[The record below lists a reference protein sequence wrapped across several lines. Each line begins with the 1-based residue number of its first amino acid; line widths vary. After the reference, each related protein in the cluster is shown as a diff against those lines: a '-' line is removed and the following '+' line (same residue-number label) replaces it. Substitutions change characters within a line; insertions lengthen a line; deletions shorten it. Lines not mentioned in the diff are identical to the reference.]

1 MKKVSVIGSGNVGAT
16 TATFLGEMDIAHV
29 ILLDILEG
37 VPQGKAQDALEASPL
52 RDFDVDIQ
60 GTNDYADIAGSEV
73 VVITAGVPRKPG
85 MSRMELLSVNAGI
98 VKSVTENI
106 VKYAPDTIIIVVTNP
121 LDVMTYL
128 AYKVSGFEPNRVMG
142 QAGILDSTR
151 FRFFVAEELNISL
164 KDTFAMVLGSHGDSM
179 VPLPEYT
186 TVSGIP
192 ITQLIPEDRI
202 EKLVERTRKGG
213 GEIVSHLKTGS
224 AFYAPGAATSEMV
237 EAIIKDKHRILPIS
251 AYLDGQYGL
260 KDVYTGVPVK
270 LGAGG
275 VEEII
280 EIELTEEQLAALHKS
295 ADIFRKKADSL
306 GV

>member
-1 MKKVSVIGSGNVGAT
+1 VKKVSIIGSGNVGAT
-16 TATFLGEMDIAHV
+16 TATFLAEMDIAHI
-29 ILLDILEG
+29 ILLDIVEG
-37 VPQGKAQDALEASPL
+37 VPQGKALDALEASPL
-52 RDFDVDIQ
+52 RNFDVDIH
-60 GTNDYADIAGSEV
+60 GTNNYADIADSDV
-73 VVITAGVPRKPG
+73 VVVTAGVPRKPG
-85 MSRMELLSVNAGI
+85 MSRMDLLNVNAGI

-128 AYKVSGFEPNRVMG
+128 AYKASGFKPERVMG

-192 ITQLIPEDRI
+192 ITQLMPQERI

-213 GEIVSHLKTGS
+213 SEIVRHLKTGS
-224 AFYAPGAATSEMV
+224 AFYAPGAAASEMV
-237 EAIIKDKHRILPIS
+237 EAIIKDKHRVLPVS

-280 EIELTEEQLAALHKS
+280 EIRLSKEQLTALHKS
-295 ADIFRKKADSL
+295 ADIFRKNADL
-306 GV
+306 LKL